1 MRKPVGVTCKH
12 DRDPMN
18 NWRCRICG
26 DEPDRS
32 ERLRPIGAETCNALI
47 TEAPL
52 TPAELDG
59 LRLHFAGLVA
69 TLEVSGPR
77 FSNARRDAVDMHN
90 RVVRRLRGIRDE
102 AIRRATMAEDDA
114 LLEI

>member
-1 MRKPVGVTCKH
+1 MRKPVVVTCKH
-12 DRDPMN
+12 DRDPSN

-26 DEPDRS
+26 DEPDRA

-52 TPAELDG
+52 TNSELDG
-59 LRLHFAGLVA
+59 LRVHFAGLVA
-69 TLEVSGPR
+69 ALEISGPR

-102 AIRRATMAEDDA
+102 VRRRATLEEDES
-114 LLEI
+114 LMEI